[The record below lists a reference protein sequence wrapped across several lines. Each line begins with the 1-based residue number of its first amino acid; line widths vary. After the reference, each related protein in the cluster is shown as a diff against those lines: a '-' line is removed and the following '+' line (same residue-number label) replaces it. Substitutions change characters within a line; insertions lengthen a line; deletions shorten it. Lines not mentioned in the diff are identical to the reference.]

1 MIDEKGLT
9 LVEAITTLAIA
20 VVVSTL
26 LVVIM
31 INTGGLFTKQSS
43 KVEQGL
49 SVNDALGKINSSIRQ
64 SSGVLP
70 TYSTYTSGA
79 QLLVLKIPSIDSS
92 GNVVT
97 NTFDH
102 FIFLLEPSTGSGQV
116 LRFKVFPNIASSR
129 GSVDQIFSN
138 NVSLLNFEYFDS
150 QNPPEQVIPSQAT
163 KVKTTLLLKQK
174 SGVGFE
180 QNIATSE
187 ANLRND

>member
-1 MIDEKGLT
+1 MDEKGLT
-9 LVEAITTLAIA
+9 LVEVLTTLAIA
-20 VVVSTL
+20 TVVVTL

-49 SVNDALGKINSSIRQ
+49 SVNDALGKINLNVRQ
-64 SSGVLP
+64 SSGVAP
-70 TYSTYTSGA
+70 TYSTYTSGT

-102 FIFLLEPSTGSGQV
+102 FIFLLDSSIGSGQV
-116 LRFKVFPNIASSR
+116 LRFKVFPNSASSR
-129 GSVDQIFSN
+129 GSVDQILSN
-138 NVSLLNFEYFDS
+138 NVDLINFEYFDS
-150 QNPPEQVIPSQAT
+150 QNPPQSTQPNLAK
-163 KVKTTLLLKQK
+163 KVRITLSLRQKT
-174 SGVGFE
+174 GAGYE